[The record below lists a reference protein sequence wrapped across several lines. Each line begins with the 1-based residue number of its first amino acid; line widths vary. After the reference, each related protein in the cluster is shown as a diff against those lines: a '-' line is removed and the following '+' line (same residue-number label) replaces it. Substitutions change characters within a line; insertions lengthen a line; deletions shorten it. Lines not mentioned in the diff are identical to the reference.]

1 MTINDNLKPISIE
14 VVPEDQRLATTE
26 KLFGNH
32 FPLSI
37 EPAIYAFADHL
48 CTDYRGGYWDF
59 YTLSNGGFYMA
70 PNQQTDF
77 HVICSNQFEG
87 DLSPSAFGMSVGCY
101 AFSHLSFSEDES
113 LSQLCAKHY
122 HLLRDAVLDHP
133 DGPQI
138 LRAID

>member
-1 MTINDNLKPISIE
+1 MIDHLEPISIDL
-14 VVPEDQRLATTE
+14 VPEDQRLATTE

-32 FPLSI
+32 FPLAI

-48 CTDYRGGYWDF
+48 CADYRGGYWDF

-70 PNQQTDF
+70 PNQQSDF

-87 DLSPSAFGMSVGCY
+87 ELQPNAFGMTACCY
-101 AFSHLSFSEDES
+101 AYSHLSFSEDDS

-133 DGPQI
+133 DGSKI
-138 LRAID
+138 LAACD